1 MDQAFWYIIDN
12 GIAQSSSYP
21 DRSIAKC
28 KYVMNMKYTGI
39 SRCARVPSRSYSKLL
54 SAIVQQ
60 PVSVAVDLNSDM
72 QLYHEGIYKGKCTSN
87 INHGMLLV
95 GYGGKQADG
104 YYWKLKNTLST
115 GWG

>member
-21 DRSIAKC
+21 ERDLSKC

-72 QLYHEGIYKGKCTSN
+72 ALYKKGIYTGKCTSN

-95 GYGGKQADG
+95 GYGGK
-104 YYWKLKNTLST
+104 
-115 GWG
+115 

>member
-1 MDQAFWYIIDN
+1 MDQACWYIIDN

-21 DRSIAKC
+21 ERDLSKC

-72 QLYHEGIYKGKCTSN
+72 ALYKTGIYTGKCTSN

-95 GYGGKQADG
+95 
-104 YYWKLKNTLST
+104 
-115 GWG
+115 